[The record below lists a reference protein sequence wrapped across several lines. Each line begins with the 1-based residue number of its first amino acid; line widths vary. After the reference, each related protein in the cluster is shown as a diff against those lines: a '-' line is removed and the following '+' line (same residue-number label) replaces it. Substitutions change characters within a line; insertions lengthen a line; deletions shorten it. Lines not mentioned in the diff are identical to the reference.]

1 MKAYAQLGAKIYTAN
16 NNKLS
21 SYRRMVVFI
30 IRSMVNNG
38 KMQEL
43 KQFFQMN
50 SLRQDIIAAHPFVF
64 EQVTRSVFYYRST
77 FIERLNVIKEHIS
90 FFEKTFAQDALRHIY
105 LGQGIVLWSEAYQEE
120 TLSLELQFHDNQK
133 KEGLMG
139 ITLKLGKRMIYQ
151 MIFWVAFDKS
161 GEMVLRIGA
170 LQGSLGGIDILRDLT
185 KHFFG
190 YRPKNLILHALRT
203 VTHQLALRRIYAV
216 SNHGFY
222 ANNHIRLDR
231 KLKTSLDEFWQE
243 TGGKSCSDPRFFEIP
258 IAEPRKSL
266 DEVETKKRNLYRKR
280 FAAIDAIDVA
290 IKQSLELYIK
300 KP

>member
-1 MKAYAQLGAKIYTAN
+1 MKAYAKLGAKIYTADN
-16 NNKLS
+16 NRFS

-43 KQFFQMN
+43 KHFFQMN
-50 SLRQDIIAAHPFVF
+50 PLRQDIIAAHPFVF
-64 EQVTRSVFYYRST
+64 EQITRSVFYRRST
-77 FIERLNVIKEHIS
+77 FIERLNIIKEHVS
-90 FFEKTFAQDALRHIY
+90 FFEKTFTQEALRLIY
-105 LGQGIVLWSEAYQEE
+105 LGQGIVLWSEVYQEE

-139 ITLKLGKRMIYQ
+139 ITLKLGGKMIYQ
-151 MIFWVAFDKS
+151 IIFWVALDKS
-161 GEMVLRIGA
+161 DEMVLKIGA
-170 LQGSLGGIDILRDLT
+170 LQGSLGGIDILRNLT
-185 KHFFG
+185 KHFYG

-203 VTHQLALRRIYAV
+203 VARQLALGRIYAV
-216 SNHGFY
+216 SNYGFY

-243 TGGKSCSDPRFFEIP
+243 AGGQSCSDPRFFEIP
-258 IAEPRKSL
+258 ITEPRKSL

-290 IKQSLELYIK
+290 IKRSLELYIK
-300 KP
+300 KT